1 MTPQPQQHTS
11 PGLDRWRGRTAIVT
25 GASSGIGAAIA
36 RRLAREGLRVALLA
50 RRLDRV
56 SALESELNAA
66 GGQARAW
73 RCDVTREADVVQ
85 TFSAV
90 AAHWSAPDLLVNNA
104 GTGSMGT
111 LGSGSWQDW
120 QDTLATNVAAPVL
133 CAREALRAMEGKAE
147 AQIVNVGSI
156 YGHRDQVPG
165 WAFYQ
170 GSKFA
175 LRSMTDTL
183 RAELHAAGRRV
194 RVAMISPGM
203 VATEFRERAS
213 GGAFRYE
220 SYFEKLHPL
229 LPEDI
234 AEAVCYIIAAPPH
247 VQIHDIQLSPL
258 GQGL

>member
-1 MTPQPQQHTS
+1 MPSHQQTAH
-11 PGLDRWRGRTAIVT
+11 GLERWRGRVALVT

-50 RRLDRV
+50 RRLDRL
-56 SALESELNAA
+56 SSLESELAAA
-66 GGQARAW
+66 GTEVGTW
-73 RCDVTREADVVQ
+73 RCDVTREEDVVQ
-85 TFSAV
+85 AFAAV
-90 AAHWSAPDLLVNNA
+90 RERWGAPDVLVNNA
-104 GTGSMGT
+104 GTGAMGR
-111 LGSGSWQDW
+111 LADGRWQDW
-120 QDTLATNVAAPVL
+120 QDTLTTNVAAPVL
-133 CAREALRAMEGKAE
+133 CAREALKAMEGKVE
-147 AQIVNVGSI
+147 AQIVNIGSI

-175 LRSMTDTL
+175 LRAMTDTL

-220 SYFEKLHPL
+220 SYFEQLHPL

-234 AEAVCYIIAAPPH
+234 AEAVCYILGAPPH

>member
-1 MTPQPQQHTS
+1 MGEIQQAD
-11 PGLDRWRGRTAIVT
+11 GGIGRWRGRVAVVT

-50 RRLDRV
+50 RRLDRLSV
-56 SALESELNAA
+56 LESELRDA
-66 GGQARAW
+66 GGTVQAW
-73 RCDVTREADVVQ
+73 RCDVTREDDVVR
-85 TFSAV
+85 TFAEVSAY
-90 AAHWSAPDLLVNNA
+90 WNAPDVLVNNA
-104 GTGSMGT
+104 GTGSMGS
-111 LGSGSWQDW
+111 LASGRWQEW
-120 QDTLATNVAAPVL
+120 QDTLTTNVAAPVL
-133 CAREALRAMEGKAE
+133 CVREALRAMEGKAE

-156 YGHRDQVPG
+156 YGHRGQVPD

-175 LRSMTDTL
+175 LRAMTDTL

-234 AEAVCYIIAAPPH
+234 AEAVCYVIGAPPH
-247 VQIHDIQLSPL
+247 VQVHDIQLSPM